1 MAVLIDPNKVKVIA
15 QNGQVTLALQIDLN
29 INLNALGV
37 PSAGNFTN
45 TDLPKNGKSTIQKDD
60 DDSAALLV
68 PDFNSKEKVKFGK

>member
-1 MAVLIDPNKVKVIA
+1 MAVLIDPNKVKVIS
-15 QNGQVTLALQIDLN
+15 QNGQITLALQIDLN

-45 TDLPKNGKSTIQKDD
+45 TDLPKNGKSNIQKDD
-60 DDSAALLV
+60 DDSATLLV

>member
-1 MAVLIDPNKVKVIA
+1 MAVLIDPNKVKVIS

-37 PSAGNFTN
+37 PSAGNFAN
-45 TDLPKNGKSTIQKDD
+45 ADLPKSGKATIQKDD

-68 PDFNSKEKVKFGK
+68 PDF